1 MKSYFWIIEKKNP
14 DSKKKYQMEKI
25 KTFESFSDEKEY
37 SFEELPKEVQ
47 EEIVQ
52 KEQQSISE
60 YGDDY
65 WSDPIVEGF
74 HEDMEALGLTEVEV
88 EWSGFWSQG
97 DGASFTARVYN
108 SDNKKFITEA
118 LGLKVLDEVADNI
131 YITIRR
137 ESTRYSH
144 HNTMTAHVEVDG
156 DEEIEKDMGTGM
168 IITIDVAEACGPIE
182 EAAGNWARDRAKK
195 LYDDLETAY
204 EEQFKDEYIIS
215 DLEANGVEFDES
227 GNRI

>member
-1 MKSYFWIIEKKNP
+1 MWY
-14 DSKKKYQMEKI
+14 
-25 KTFESFSDEKEY
+25 DEYITDFKATM
-37 SFEELPKEVQ
+37 FMVGVDVDDVQ
-47 EEIVQ
+47 
-52 KEQQSISE
+52 
-60 YGDDY
+60 
-65 WSDPIVEGF
+65 
-74 HEDMEALGLTEVEV
+74 LT
-88 EWSGFWSQG
+88 GFWSQG

-182 EAAGNWARDRAKK
+182 EAVGNWARDRAKK

-204 EEQFKDEYIIS
+204 NEQLDADNIIE
-215 DLEANGVEFDES
+215 DLIARGEKYDIS
-227 GNRI
+227 GNPL

>member
-1 MKSYFWIIEKKNP
+1 
-14 DSKKKYQMEKI
+14 MEKI

-74 HEDMEALGLTEVEV
+74 HEDMRELGLTDIEV

-204 EEQFKDEYIIS
+204 NEQLDADNIIE
-215 DLEANGVEFDES
+215 DLIARGEKYDIS
-227 GNRI
+227 GNPGGKLRVYYKKYIQEIDLR